1 MEHAGHQLRPVAHR
15 NRVFRK
21 EHTKCHW
28 PRPLRIFLV
37 NTLVRIKVKNTELRQ
52 KVRNLAPFTRR
63 SKLLLNKSGKV
74 SFPKESSAI

>member
-1 MEHAGHQLRPVAHR
+1 
-15 NRVFRK
+15 
-21 EHTKCHW
+21 
-28 PRPLRIFLV
+28 V